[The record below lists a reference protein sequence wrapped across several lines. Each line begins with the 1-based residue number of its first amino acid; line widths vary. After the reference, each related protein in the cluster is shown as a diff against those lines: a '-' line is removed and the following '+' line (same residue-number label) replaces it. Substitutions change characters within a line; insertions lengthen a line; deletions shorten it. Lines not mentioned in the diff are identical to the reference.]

1 MHLNLSGAEKITD
14 YLGKILSGEFGLADH
29 RSDEKL
35 TKLWDGKIDFY
46 NTMREDQ
53 ERELREYG
61 YLKSY
66 GAVAQEVGSD
76 E

>member
-1 MHLNLSGAEKITD
+1 
-14 YLGKILSGEFGLADH
+14 
-29 RSDEKL
+29 
-35 TKLWDGKIDFY
+35 
-46 NTMREDQ
+46 MREDQ